1 MPAGVK
7 LAMALVSVVVT
18 TKNEEKNI
26 GKLLSS
32 IRNQTHKDI
41 EIIVVDNNST
51 DETVKIAREFT
62 KTVYEKGP
70 ERSAQR
76 NFGVRKAKGKYVLIV
91 DADMEL
97 SMGVV
102 GSCVENIRGHKALII
117 PEETQGSGFLASIRK
132 FEREMY
138 MGDPTIEV
146 ARFFEKKTFEEFDG
160 YDLSLTGT
168 EDYDLPKRIMDK
180 YGKNSI
186 GWAKEWIFHHEESL
200 TLAKLLMKRFYYA
213 RKSVGYVKKHPDL
226 IWTQGN
232 MILRPAYFRNW
243 KKFIKEPFVALA
255 FIIVRIL
262 EMSAATLGFIYGAL
276 TQRK

>member
-76 NFGVRKAKGKYVLIV
+76 I
-91 DADMEL
+91 
-97 SMGVV
+97 S
-102 GSCVENIRGHKALII
+102 GS
-117 PEETQGSGFLASIRK
+117 
-132 FEREMY
+132 ERQ
-138 MGDPTIEV
+138 
-146 ARFFEKKTFEEFDG
+146 R
-160 YDLSLTGT
+160 
-168 EDYDLPKRIMDK
+168 
-180 YGKNSI
+180 
-186 GWAKEWIFHHEESL
+186 
-200 TLAKLLMKRFYYA
+200 
-213 RKSVGYVKKHPDL
+213 
-226 IWTQGN
+226 GN
-232 MILRPAYFRNW
+232 M
-243 KKFIKEPFVALA
+243 
-255 FIIVRIL
+255 
-262 EMSAATLGFIYGAL
+262 S
-276 TQRK
+276 